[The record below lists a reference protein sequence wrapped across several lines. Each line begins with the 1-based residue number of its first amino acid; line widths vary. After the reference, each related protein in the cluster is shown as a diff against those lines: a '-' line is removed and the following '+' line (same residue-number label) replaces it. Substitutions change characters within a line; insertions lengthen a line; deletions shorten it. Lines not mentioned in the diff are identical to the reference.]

1 MIELIWRLRYRLH
14 HRLHHR
20 LRRFRW
26 EITDRIED
34 KVWKLR
40 LWLVF
45 YLVGNRSF
53 VANAHVVGALHL
65 QKIAF
70 GAPMVRDV
78 FIFETE
84 KKRKSFMEKRK

>member
-14 HRLHHR
+14 HRL
-20 LRRFRW
+20 RRFQMRM
-26 EITDRIED
+26 TYRIED
-34 KVWKLR
+34 EIWRLR

-53 VANAHVVGALHL
+53 VANTHVVGAVHL
-65 QKIAF
+65 QKITY

-78 FIFETE
+78 MIFDTE
-84 KKRKSFMEKRK
+84 DRRESFMEKSK